1 MATYRV
7 TRKGRHPE
15 SRPSPLDWPLLV
27 EVVGWGIIAACT
39 VFLLL
44 VDWTL
49 VGVTP

>member
-1 MATYRV
+1 M
-7 TRKGRHPE
+7 TRPN
-15 SRPSPLDWPLLV
+15 PIDWPLLV
-27 EVVGWGIIAACT
+27 EVVGWCVIAACT